1 MASETGVVNIDS
13 SSDRSK
19 NGYVPSHV
27 GDVYRPSSRRVTP
40 LPLRPPSLRPAI
52 SRNSQ
57 PFAFVVLSMTR
68 LAWILPLILRPLPLS
83 PAAPRASTRPS
94 FSTSTIAA
102 YAYVNSFSPLVV
114 VYVSPRLVFNDPLMT
129 TSLYLM
135 ISPALDEVC
144 LSVRTTWRLPM
155 TYGSAIRYPEL

>member
-1 MASETGVVNIDS
+1 
-13 SSDRSK
+13 
-19 NGYVPSHV
+19 
-27 GDVYRPSSRRVTP
+27 
-40 LPLRPPSLRPAI
+40 
-52 SRNSQ
+52 
-57 PFAFVVLSMTR
+57 MTR
-68 LAWILPLILRPLPLS
+68 LVWILPLILRPLPLS
-83 PAAPRASTRPS
+83 PAAPRARARPS
-94 FSTSTIAA
+94 FSISTIAA